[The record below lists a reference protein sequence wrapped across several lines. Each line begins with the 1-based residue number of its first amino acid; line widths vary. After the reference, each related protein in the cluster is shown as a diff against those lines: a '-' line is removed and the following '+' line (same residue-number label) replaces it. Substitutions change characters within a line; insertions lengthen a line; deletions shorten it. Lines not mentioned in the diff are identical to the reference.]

1 MYLLCAGIYPNYS
14 IFMKTI
20 SKPQTEKLSHYT
32 KCQQSVRKDVE
43 RCFRVLQAR
52 FAIFTSP
59 ARFWDSDMINTV
71 WKVSIILH
79 NMIIEDE
86 QSHDNL
92 ENLFGAS
99 NQFLH
104 TDETN
109 DLSFD
114 QYLG

>member
-1 MYLLCAGIYPNYS
+1 
-14 IFMKTI
+14 MKTI

-71 WKVSIILH
+71 WKAAIILH

-92 ENLFGAS
+92 ENVFDAS
-99 NQFLH
+99 NQCLH